1 MAYRAFF
8 AASGTSD
15 ISVPGTPTS
24 GLFSTI
30 SNVKFMKHES
40 VYNLIIKLILKTV
53 LGFMMTCIKNYSIHY
68 VIFFLGHENASELL
82 KCHLNARRKSLN
94 PKTKRRKFLD
104 IFGFIAFVT
113 WFIFLALMF
122 LQNRVSCR
130 LSMRVHDN
138 LNQWFYQSYQTN
150 LSDKCMTT
158 RLNLCCFLWFE
169 ITVHDFSRN
178 RIVTTTRH

>member
-15 ISVPGTPTS
+15 ISVPEIPTS

-113 WFIFLALMF
+113 
-122 LQNRVSCR
+122 
-130 LSMRVHDN
+130 
-138 LNQWFYQSYQTN
+138 
-150 LSDKCMTT
+150 
-158 RLNLCCFLWFE
+158 
-169 ITVHDFSRN
+169 
-178 RIVTTTRH
+178 